1 MQTAFYN
8 GLSGMVAYQEQLNV
22 VGHNIANVNN
32 VGFKPSRSSFTDL
45 MYTQMNTQ
53 VKGENLVGHGVKHQ
67 GTDLIIRQSG
77 FDNTENRLDFA
88 LTEKEGFFAIQNP
101 DGTTEYT
108 RDGTFALS
116 REGNVV
122 FLVASD
128 GSYVLDKGGQKIQV
142 PLMRD
147 RTDLTQEEKTALADS
162 NELDYDRLPELLG
175 VYEFSNPFG
184 LEPAEGNRFRVTPIS
199 GEAEA
204 VEQDT
209 RNYVRQGMLEF
220 SGVELANEMVKMI
233 EAQRAFQLN
242 SRVVRTADTM
252 EEAVNSLRQ

>member
-1 MQTAFYN
+1 MQIAFYN
-8 GLSGMVAYQEQLNV
+8 GISGMAAYQEQLNV
-22 VGHNIANVNN
+22 VGHNLANVNN
-32 VGFKPSRSSFTDL
+32 VGFKPSRSSFTNL

-67 GTDLIIRQSG
+67 DTDLMIRQAG
-77 FDNTENRLDFA
+77 FDNTQNMLDFA
-88 LTEKEGFFAIQNP
+88 ITDADGFFMLKNP

-128 GSYVLDKGGQKIQV
+128 GSYVLDNGGQKIQV
-142 PLMRD
+142 PLLRD
-147 RTDLTQEEKTALADS
+147 RADLTAEERTALANS
-162 NELDYDRLPELLG
+162 NELDYERLPELIG
-175 VYEFSNPFG
+175 ISTFSNPYG
-184 LEPAEGNRFRVTPIS
+184 LQPVEGNRFRVTDIS
-199 GEAEA
+199 GEATA
-204 VEQDT
+204 VTTNTQG
-209 RNYVRQGMLEF
+209 YIKQGMLEF

-242 SRVVRTADTM
+242 SRVVRTSDTM
-252 EEAVNSLRQ
+252 EEAVNNLRQ